1 MLGPPSRNHGESY
14 RGGSNSLTC
23 MQNVMA
29 HTLTVQCA
37 GRETRA
43 TQLYTEKIVRCIL
56 RGITNQMLINNAY
69 GRRYRPKVLD
79 EVDHHKSKSC
89 ACVIVN
95 DYECDVNE
103 KTINEQLF
111 INFIT
116 QRGGVKVKLRLY
128 PRRGSL
134 LADPDPVRGRLK
146 VKLGCY
152 LRRGCALT
160 DPDSPCLVSVFAM
173 AGADLVIPSA
183 AKGIGSL
190 KSTLSLIKEKS
201 QEHNLPA
208 PFSTYEETNFRG
220 CRDKDIGRMVE
231 SSEDLSSR
239 CCGLSLCHG
248 QKWQNI
254 RDSCNQVAHE
264 NDVKSDQ

>member
-1 MLGPPSRNHGESY
+1 M
-14 RGGSNSLTC
+14 
-23 MQNVMA
+23 
-29 HTLTVQCA
+29 
-37 GRETRA
+37 
-43 TQLYTEKIVRCIL
+43 
-56 RGITNQMLINNAY
+56 
-69 GRRYRPKVLD
+69 
-79 EVDHHKSKSC
+79 
-89 ACVIVN
+89 N

-103 KTINEQLF
+103 KTINEQLL

-160 DPDSPCLVSVFAM
+160 DPESPCLISVFAM

-220 CRDKDIGRMVE
+220 CRDKDIDEWLNRVKISPPVVVALAFVMDRSGRTFVTHAIRLLMKMMSKGDQRERVE
-231 SSEDLSSR
+231 DV
-239 CCGLSLCHG
+239 CH
-248 QKWQNI
+248 
-254 RDSCNQVAHE
+254 
-264 NDVKSDQ
+264 